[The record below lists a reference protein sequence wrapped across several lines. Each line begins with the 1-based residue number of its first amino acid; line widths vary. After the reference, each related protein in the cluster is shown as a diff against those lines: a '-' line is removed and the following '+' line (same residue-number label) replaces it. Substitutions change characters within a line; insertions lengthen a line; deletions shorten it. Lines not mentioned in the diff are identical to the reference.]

1 MTQDGQGYIGAILRA
16 IPLGAFIERHT
27 QNSFLCDHASTRTSV
42 IICSFFLA
50 ISSDALGNGL
60 RGLTGVEQAL
70 GHVRDEST
78 DYEMCQML
86 SSVVGSC
93 VQSIMDAMPKGWVSE
108 I

>member
-1 MTQDGQGYIGAILRA
+1 MT
-16 IPLGAFIERHT
+16 E
-27 QNSFLCDHASTRTSV
+27 SEEMM
-42 IICSFFLA
+42 LA
-50 ISSDALGNGL
+50 EALGNSL

-86 SSVVGSC
+86 SGVVGSY
-93 VQSIMDAMPKGWVSE
+93 VESIMDAMPKGWVSG

>member
-1 MTQDGQGYIGAILRA
+1 MTAGSEEML
-16 IPLGAFIERHT
+16 
-27 QNSFLCDHASTRTSV
+27 
-42 IICSFFLA
+42 LA
-50 ISSDALGNGL
+50 EALGNGL

-86 SSVVGSC
+86 SDVVGSC
-93 VQSIMDAMPKGWVSE
+93 VESIMDAMPKGWASE